1 MSGPS
6 NQKRLAADV
15 LGIGASRIWIDPGK
29 LEDVANAITREDI
42 RGLIKDGTVRS
53 KQPQGVSRARARIT
67 DEKRKQGHR
76 SGHGSRKGAKRART
90 PKKALWMRKIRAQRK
105 ALRSLRNEDKL
116 DRTTYR
122 RMYRKAKGGEYRT
135 VSVLT
140 AQAEHAM
147 ASRRE
152 E

>member
-1 MSGPS
+1 MTGPS

-15 LGIGASRIWIDPGK
+15 LGIGASRIWIDPEK
-29 LEDVANAITREDI
+29 LADVANAITREDI

-53 KQPQGVSRARARIT
+53 KQPQGISRTRARIT

-90 PKKALWMRKIRAQRK
+90 PKKALWMRKIRAQRR

-116 DRTTYR
+116 DRSTYR

-140 AQAEHAM
+140 AQAEHEM
-147 ASRRE
+147 ALRRE